1 MSLRIVSFAIIR
13 RDLKKAARK
22 PSDLLTIFCFFIL
35 SPGLFAIGVGP
46 EPGLLKNIGVGA
58 IWTSALLASIL
69 ALGELFGSDDRDGVL
84 EQMILVPEPLEVIVL
99 ARIFSHWIITGL
111 PIVLVSP
118 FLGIFFGFSW
128 EVTSMLVLA
137 LFLGTPILSL
147 IGAMGAALTLGVR
160 GATALAA
167 LLILPLYVPV
177 LIFGSLATNAA
188 LQGTESESHLS
199 LLFAI
204 LMFSLVLSPLAV
216 AASLR
221 AALD

>member
-1 MSLRIVSFAIIR
+1 
-13 RDLKKAARK
+13 
-22 PSDLLTIFCFFIL
+22 
-35 SPGLFAIGVGP
+35 GP
-46 EPGLLKNIGVGA
+46 EPGLLLNIGVGA

-177 LIFGSLATNAA
+177 LIFGSLATNSA
-188 LQGTESESHLS
+188 LLGTESESHLS

-204 LMFSLVLSPLAV
+204 LMLSLVISPLAV